1 MDNQLLEDSLE
12 LAVMTVHI
20 VDQIDTPKSGY
31 MADQLARAG
40 TSVGANIH
48 EAQHAESIKDFIHKF
63 EIALKEVNEAGYW
76 LSVMVRTGRISQ
88 DDYLIADRLCA
99 QIRRMLIASCKT
111 AKSRLN

>member
-12 LAVMTVHI
+12 LAVMTVRI